1 MSATVVRELAPAD
14 LAAADGF
21 NDLVYTPGAPI
32 FQPDF
37 FDWQFQHCAGDDH
50 SQGGNGCFAAFRD
63 GKVIGACI
71 VGRYPV
77 AMDGKTVAGGWIHYW
92 FTATEERGIGFQLF
106 SRALSGLK
114 FFGGARI
121 VPSAAA
127 VMRVLGRPFLWFELE
142 RLVAVADP
150 EGAAALLDDG
160 GAGSMCYLRS
170 LRVTAPDARVALRA
184 IDRFDEHQDGLWQEM
199 RGGLSI
205 ATERG
210 SRFMNWRYVDHPR
223 LDYQRVRC
231 SGPAGD
237 SVWVWRR
244 EQVADRP
251 QVVARLCEV
260 LGAPEAIAAAF
271 PTVFRA
277 LKEDGI
283 ALADFSC
290 TNGDVLAALMA
301 GGMVPAVTRPEL
313 DIPSR
318 FQPLQPYLSKR
329 LDYYMLFPDT
339 PPPGWTALHRSYFTK
354 GDSNQDIPPPR
365 PRGKA

>member
-1 MSATVVRELAPAD
+1 MSGLVVRELAPAD

-21 NDLVYTPGAPI
+21 NSLVYTPGAPI

-37 FDWQFQHCAGDDH
+37 FDWQFQNCAGEDH
-50 SQGGNGCFAAFRD
+50 AGGNGCWAAFRD
-63 GKVIGACI
+63 GRVVGACI

-77 AMDGKTVAGGWIHYW
+77 ALNGRTVPGGWIHYW
-92 FTATEERGIGFQLF
+92 FSAAEERGVGLQLF
-106 SRALSGLK
+106 SKALAGLK
-114 FFGGARI
+114 FFAGARI

-127 VMRVLGRPFLWFELE
+127 VMRALGRPFLWFELE

-150 EGAAALLDDG
+150 DGTAALLDDN

-170 LRVTAPDARVALRA
+170 LRVAAPDARVTLAPVE
-184 IDRFDEHQDGLWQEM
+184 RFDAHQDRLWHAM
-199 RGGLSI
+199 RDTLSI

-210 SRFMNWRYVDHPR
+210 ARFMNWRYVDHPR
-223 LDYQRVRC
+223 LSYRRVRA

-237 SVWVWRR
+237 SVWVWRD
-244 EQVADRP
+244 EAVADRP
-251 QVVARLCEV
+251 QRVARLCEV
-260 LGAPEAIAAAF
+260 LGAPDAIAQAF
-271 PTVFRA
+271 PA
-277 LKEDGI
+277 LFKAIRDDGV
-283 ALADFSC
+283 ALMDFSC
-290 TNGDVLAALMA
+290 SNGDILAALMA

-329 LDYYMLFPDT
+329 LDYYMLFPEA
-339 PPPGWTALHRSYFTK
+339 PPPGWTAVHRTYFTK

-365 PRGKA
+365 PA